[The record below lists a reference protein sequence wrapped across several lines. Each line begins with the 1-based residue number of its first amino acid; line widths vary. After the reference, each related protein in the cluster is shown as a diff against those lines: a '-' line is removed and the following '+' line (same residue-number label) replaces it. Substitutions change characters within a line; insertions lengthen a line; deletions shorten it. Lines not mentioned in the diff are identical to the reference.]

1 MACKAQEASEPDWL
15 NPANDRKTPYTD
27 AELDRL
33 ASDFLAMNKD
43 VADFAVEVGVADRRD
58 RAPETVVV
66 LGFEHRDQRVLH
78 RSSSYRTTGAPAA
91 LGGVSSGRSSHVSIL
106 PFETQKNAAFGTSRC

>member
-1 MACKAQEASEPDWL
+1 MRMPNISRDGNEPDWL

-43 VADFAVEVGVADRRD
+43 VAVWKDLIARVGELEALAVVKQRLAARD
-58 RAPETVVV
+58 SKSLINWRP
-66 LGFEHRDQRVLH
+66 
-78 RSSSYRTTGAPAA
+78 
-91 LGGVSSGRSSHVSIL
+91 SGSTH
-106 PFETQKNAAFGTSRC
+106 